1 MIKSITVTNYLG
13 ESIKMELTRPEETG
27 FIITKIEGL
36 GPGNATIN
44 TADIST
50 TDGATYN
57 SARLPARNIVIS
69 IQFLSDSSIEDIR
82 QKTYQY
88 FPIKKK
94 LTLQI
99 ETDNR
104 TSEIEG
110 YVESN
115 EPDIFSQEE
124 STDISIICPYPFFYS
139 YSKNTTSFAAIE
151 AGFEFPFSN
160 ESLTEPL
167 LEFSM
172 IRTTNDRTIVYEG
185 DQEIGVTFR
194 IHADGPAEDITL
206 FNVKQNETMKINTD
220 RLEALTGQGLI
231 AGDEIVICTEVGKKS
246 ATLIRNGEST
256 NVLNIIDRTSSW
268 FRLTKGSNIFAYQAA
283 SGADNIEIEIEN
295 RVIYEGV

>member
-69 IQFLSDSSIEDIR
+69 LQFLWKDTIEDVR
-82 QKTYQY
+82 QLTYKY

-104 TSEIEG
+104 MSEIEG

-124 STDISIICPYPFFYS
+124 GTDISIICPYPFFYS

-185 DQEIGVTFR
+185 DQEIGVTIR
-194 IHADGPAEDITL
+194 IHANGPATDITL
-206 FNVKQNETMKINTD
+206 FSVKQRETMKINTNAI
-220 RLEALTGQGLI
+220 ETLTGVAFGD
-231 AGDEIVICTEVGKKS
+231 GDELVICTEVGKKS
-246 ATLIRNGEST
+246 VTLIRNGEST
-256 NVLNIIDRTSSW
+256 NVLNVLDRTSSW
-268 FRLTKGSNIFAYQAA
+268 FTLTKGSNIFSYQAA
-283 SGADNIEIEIEN
+283 SGADNLQIEIEN